1 MNEQLTLA
9 QMMLWSLVQ
18 AMVHLMAYCL
28 ASHLVTMMDT
38 YSAQMMVL
46 KLVYPMVQC

>member
-28 ASHLVTMMDT
+28 ASHLVRMM
-38 YSAQMMVL
+38 MGFIIVL
-46 KLVYPMVQC
+46 QCVDLLAILA